1 MRPSF
6 EWVVK
11 SVREK
16 VAIVAISLPG
26 FTVLVHEVEEGETG
40 YWAEVIE
47 MPGCV
52 SQGETLPELLAN
64 IQEAMTAIYGSM
76 SSIPDAP
83 LSHFISWPLTE
94 TSTA

>member
-1 MRPSF
+1 MVS
-6 EWVVK
+6 VK
-11 SVREK
+11 RGDLETAV
-16 VAIVAISLPG
+16 SLPG
-26 FTVLVHEVEEGETG
+26 FNVLVHEVEEGETG

-52 SQGETLPELLAN
+52 SQGETLPELVAN
-64 IQEAMTAIYGSM
+64 IQEAMKAIYSSM

-83 LSHFISWPLTE
+83 PSHFISWPLTE

>member
-1 MRPSF
+1 MVSIMRGDA
-6 EWVVK
+6 ETAV
-11 SVREK
+11 
-16 VAIVAISLPG
+16 SLPG
-26 FTVLVHEVEEGETG
+26 FTILVHAVEEGETG

-64 IQEAMTAIYGSM
+64 IQEAIKAIYSSM

-83 LSHFISWPLTE
+83 SSNFTSWPLTE